1 MRKTPIAALFGAK
14 KSKPGENRY
23 AVVPASQGSCG
34 GVGGCVDGKRERE
47 RERERE
53 SEEGQTVQSV
63 LIEKQQRKKRKEFA
77 ASVGKFG
84 RGSRSTI

>member
-1 MRKTPIAALFGAK
+1 MQSSQQVKEVVVGAAAALT
-14 KSKPGENRY
+14 
-23 AVVPASQGSCG
+23 
-34 GVGGCVDGKRERE
+34 E

>member
-1 MRKTPIAALFGAK
+1 MQSSQQVKEVVVGAAAALT
-14 KSKPGENRY
+14 E
-23 AVVPASQGSCG
+23 
-34 GVGGCVDGKRERE
+34 RERE

>member
-1 MRKTPIAALFGAK
+1 MQSSQQVKEVVVGAAAALT
-14 KSKPGENRY
+14 
-23 AVVPASQGSCG
+23 
-34 GVGGCVDGKRERE
+34 ERE